1 MSPIVFWLCVKCGTL
16 QQSDTEERH
25 KLDMCPGCEK
35 AGVDAEPQYTRTIGK
50 VKLMTEAEARK
61 WQQDKKE
68 CEAQSVSER
77 GG

>member
-1 MSPIVFWLCVKCGTL
+1 MSPIVYWLCVKCDIL

-50 VKLMTEAEARK
+50 VKLMTETEARLWK
-61 WQQDKKE
+61 LKKE
-68 CEAQSVSER
+68 
-77 GG
+77 G